1 MEFTRDIYLKMRE
14 SNNLE
19 LHAIYDYLHKN
30 GLSMDINVFINIFPI
45 YLQFNSNLVLN
56 YFDNKFEIISITN
69 KDGEHVKYF

>member
-19 LHAIYDYLHKN
+19 LHVIYDYLHKN